1 METYCGKSCDN
12 CTKKEQLACPGCRMG
27 PGRQWSGTCEIAKCC
42 QQKNHATCDTCT
54 DARMCGKRGRRD
66 GMAEQRIRK
75 LAVEAQEKAELER
88 KAPFLGKWLWVLF
101 WLVVPSIVAGL
112 IGNDTVVG
120 WVPALRWPGQILS
133 VLCQLAR
140 GLILLKLAREEQRYR
155 TAGILILIA
164 AAVDVV
170 TAGMSGGWTLL
181 LTLPAAVAGLVG
193 QYHLYMGH
201 AEILYGVDNLLAE
214 KWRTL
219 WKWNIGALC
228 ATIGGMIFMLL
239 APRLG
244 LLLTLAALIALL
256 VVSIVELVYLYR
268 TAKCFRD

>member
-12 CTKKEQLACPGCRMG
+12 CTKKDQLACPGCRMG

-54 DARMCGKRGRRD
+54 DARMCGKRSRRD

-75 LAVEAQEKAELER
+75 LAVEAQQKEELAR
-88 KAPFLGKWLWVLF
+88 KAPFLGKWLWILF
-101 WLVVPSIVAGL
+101 WLIVPSVVAGL
-112 IGNDTVVG
+112 IGNDAVVG
-120 WVPALRWPGQILS
+120 LIPALRWPGEILS
-133 VLCQLAR
+133 ILCSLAR
-140 GLILLKLAREEQRYR
+140 CLILFKLSAEEERYR

-170 TAGMSGGWTLL
+170 TAGMTGGWTLL

-193 QYHLYMGH
+193 QYHLYMSH
-201 AEILYGVDNLLAE
+201 AEVLRGVDSVLAE
-214 KWRTL
+214 KWRNL
-219 WKWNIGALC
+219 WKWYIGALC
-228 ATIGGMIFMLL
+228 GTIVGIIFMLL
-239 APRLG
+239 GPRLG
-244 LLLTLAALIALL
+244 LVLTLAALIAIL
-256 VVSIVELVYLYR
+256 VVSILELVYLYR

>member
-1 METYCGKSCDN
+1 MQTYCGKSCDN

-54 DARMCGKRGRRD
+54 DARMCGKRRRRD

-75 LAVEAQEKAELER
+75 LAVEAQQKEELAR

-101 WLVVPSIVAGL
+101 WMIVPSIVAGL

-120 WVPALRWPGQILS
+120 WVPALRWPGEILGI
-133 VLCQLAR
+133 LCSLAR
-140 GLILLKLAREEQRYR
+140 CLILFKLAREEERYR

-181 LTLPAAVAGLVG
+181 LTLPAAVVGLVG
-193 QYHLYMGH
+193 QYHLYMSH
-201 AEILYGVDNLLAE
+201 AEVLRGVDSELAE
-214 KWRTL
+214 KWRKL
-219 WKWNIGALC
+219 WKWFIGILC
-228 ATIGGMIFMLL
+228 ATIGGIIFILL
-239 APRLG
+239 APGLG
-244 LLLTLAALIALL
+244 LLVVLAALIAEL
-256 VVSIVELVYLYR
+256 VVSILELVYLYR